1 MKTRYWKWE
10 VEGQTRR
17 IYRLKNGV
25 FEAYKQNRW
34 QMSDYFERAV
44 QDPDFLEIPKPEADV
59 LIQYVGVDK

>member
-44 QDPDFLEIPKPEADV
+44 QDPDFFGDS
-59 LIQYVGVDK
+59 